1 MRWDVLADPRKR
13 SIARS
18 ANSAKIVNMTGKVYV
33 DSNVLIYYVDGLPA
47 FKSLAENAVMAFIG
61 SEWRLF
67 SSEITFGECL
77 RGVPRDAPD
86 VSAVFLAILSNAE
99 FISLAPVSLALIKR
113 AAALGAELNMKLIDA
128 IHVATAEALGCDVFL
143 TNDRGIRAPAGI
155 ELRYLS
161 AEA

>member
-1 MRWDVLADPRKR
+1 
-13 SIARS
+13 
-18 ANSAKIVNMTGKVYV
+18 MTGKVYV
-33 DSNVLIYYVDGLPA
+33 DSNVLIYYVDGSPA
-47 FKSLAENAVMAFIG
+47 FKSLAEDAVMAFIG

-86 VSAVFLAILSNAE
+86 VSAVFVAILSNAD
-99 FISLAPVSLALIKR
+99 FISLEPVSLALIKR
-113 AAALGAELNMKLIDA
+113 AAVLGSELNMKLIDA
-128 IHVATAEALGCDVFL
+128 IHVASAEALQCEVFL

-161 AEA
+161 DGT